1 MSEWRE
7 VKLGDCVVV
16 NKQTLPRDY
25 QGKIRY
31 IDISSVSEGV
41 LNGYNEIEYQDAP
54 SRARRLVEDGDIIYS
69 TVRPNLKGYY
79 KFNDRVMEST
89 VVSTGFIVLSKTKY
103 ASIDYIYYYI
113 TEDSFVNYLTNVA
126 KGAAYPA
133 VGIDDFKK
141 AKIRVPNLETQRK
154 IANVLSTYDKLI
166 ENNNRRIEILE
177 QTAEELYKEW
187 FVRMRFPGYENA
199 KFHKGIPEEWEIKK
213 VEEIISF
220 DIGGGWGEE
229 SLMNDF
235 TEQAY
240 VIRGTDIPNMKY
252 GEFNYEL
259 LRYHK
264 KSNLKSRKL
273 ESTDIIFEASGGSK
287 DQRLGR
293 TFYVTEEILSMYDND
308 VICASFCKLIKF
320 EDKYLSWFF
329 YNYLRYAYQ
338 TEILST
344 FEVQSTGI
352 SNFGFSKFKK
362 HHQLLVPTSNVMEQF
377 YKLTYPM
384 LLEMQKLGNKNQNL
398 IKQRDLLLPRLMNGT
413 ITVK

>member
-7 VKLGDCVVV
+7 VRLGDCVAV

-54 SRARRLVEDGDIIYS
+54 SRARRLIEDGDIIYS

-79 KFNDRVMEST
+79 KFNDSLMENT

-113 TEDSFVNYLTNVA
+113 TEDSFVNYLINVA

-166 ENNNRRIEILE
+166 ENNNRRIQILE

-187 FVRMRFPGYENA
+187 FVRMRFPGYEKT
-199 KFHKGIPEEWEIKK
+199 KFDKGIPEGWEVKKIK
-213 VEEIISF
+213 
-220 DIGGGWGEE
+220 D
-229 SLMNDF
+229 
-235 TEQAY
+235 
-240 VIRGTDIPNMKY
+240 VID
-252 GEFNYEL
+252 
-259 LRYHK
+259 
-264 KSNLKSRKL
+264 KL
-273 ESTDIIFEASGGSK
+273 ESGRRPKNIEVTSSKETVVSLGAGDIKGLGEYSYSNEYLVPLDFYQSLNRGKIK
-287 DQRLGR
+287 DKDIAIYKDGAY
-293 TFYVTEEILSMYDND
+293 TGKVTMFRDNFPYEKMAINEHVFLVKCKEEIMQNYLLFTLKQSSYYELMQALSMTSAQPGLNQTNFKN
-308 VICASFCKLIKF
+308 IKIQIPNNPLLIMFHEKTEYF
-320 EDKYLSWFF
+320 LQEIFNLAKQ
-329 YNYLRYAYQ
+329 NQ
-338 TEILST
+338 T
-344 FEVQSTGI
+344 
-352 SNFGFSKFKK
+352 
-362 HHQLLVPTSNVMEQF
+362 
-377 YKLTYPM
+377 
-384 LLEMQKLGNKNQNL
+384 L
-398 IKQRDLLLPRLMNGT
+398 INQRDLLLPRLMNGT

>member
-1 MSEWRE
+1 MSDYIE
-7 VKLGDCVVV
+7 LGSVAEFVSDRIDIERV
-16 NKQTLPRDY
+16 NKQNYISTENMIENKGGVINAKSLPTS
-25 QGKIRY
+25 KT
-31 IDISSVSEGV
+31 V
-41 LNGYNEIEYQDAP
+41 LNYKPEDILVSNI
-54 SRARRLVEDGDIIYS
+54 RLYFEKIWFADKEGGSSADVLVLR
-69 TVRPNLKGYY
+69 TAKGYIP
-79 KFNDRVMEST
+79 KF
-89 VVSTGFIVLSKTKY
+89 IYYVLSDSNFFKY
-103 ASIDYIYYYI
+103 ADVTSKGTKMPRGDKKAILKYIIPDYPIYYQKKI
-113 TEDSFVNYLTNVA
+113 TT
-126 KGAAYPA
+126 
-133 VGIDDFKK
+133 I
-141 AKIRVPNLETQRK
+141 
-154 IANVLSTYDKLI
+154 LSTYDNLI
-166 ENNNRRIEILE
+166 ENNNRRIQILE

-187 FVRMRFPGYENA
+187 FVRMRFPGYEKT
-199 KFHKGIPEEWEIKK
+199 KFDKGIPEGWGIKK
-213 VEEIISF
+213 VDEIISF

-308 VICASFCKLIKF
+308 VICASFCKLIKI

-398 IKQRDLLLPRLMNGT
+398 KKQRDLLLPRLMNGT